1 MSGGAAPDLINPVG
15 IAPYP
20 YEDGAKPV
28 AIVSWPATQAAR
40 HFVLRPRT
48 RAAKR
53 SHRNAGFLACRNT
66 VSVFAIR
73 TSVPSPGTNSC
84 RRTSR
89 HNAARCRLHAPL
101 SSNDASRRC
110 TLRDCGVCARRSRPA
125 VPRHWRRGN
134 RLVLLVQRGYD
145 LPLSACARARQSR
158 RPRCLAWHSGDKAV
172 PVSEARTLAAHCKN
186 DSRIPGAP
194 AWPDDN
200 DSPVFA
206 PARPRACR
214 HPRPLGDVR

>member
-15 IAPYP
+15 IAPYL

-73 TSVPSPGTNSC
+73 TSVPSPRDEFLQAYVTTQRC
-84 RRTSR
+84 PVPAPCPTFIQRREPSLHSSR
-89 HNAARCRLHAPL
+89 
-101 SSNDASRRC
+101 
-110 TLRDCGVCARRSRPA
+110 LRGLRPSVSPSRPA
-125 VPRHWRRGN
+125 TLATRKPSGTAGTTRIR
-134 RLVLLVQRGYD
+134 
-145 LPLSACARARQSR
+145 PSAVGLRARATI
-158 RPRCLAWHSGDKAV
+158 PATAV
-172 PVSEARTLAAHCKN
+172 PGLAFRRQGGPCIRSADPC
-186 DSRIPGAP
+186 
-194 AWPDDN
+194 
-200 DSPVFA
+200 
-206 PARPRACR
+206 
-214 HPRPLGDVR
+214 RPL